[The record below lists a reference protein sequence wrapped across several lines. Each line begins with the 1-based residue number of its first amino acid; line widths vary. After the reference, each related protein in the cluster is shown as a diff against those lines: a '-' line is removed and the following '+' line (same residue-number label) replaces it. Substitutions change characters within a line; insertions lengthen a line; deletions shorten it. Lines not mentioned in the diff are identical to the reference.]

1 MDNLNYTPQTL
12 QEGNEREHIIDIAK
26 GIGILLVVLGH
37 LPSLFSSPIYLFHM
51 PFFFI
56 ECKICDK
63 CTHR

>member
-37 LPSLFSSPIYLFHM
+37 LPSLFSAPM
-51 PFFFI
+51 
-56 ECKICDK
+56 
-63 CTHR
+63 